1 MVETFVVICILLGL
15 PAFLILLFAV
25 FWMIRGR
32 WNGGRA
38 I

>member
-1 MVETFVVICILLGL
+1 MAEAFVVICILLGL
-15 PAFLILLFAV
+15 PGFLVVLFAA